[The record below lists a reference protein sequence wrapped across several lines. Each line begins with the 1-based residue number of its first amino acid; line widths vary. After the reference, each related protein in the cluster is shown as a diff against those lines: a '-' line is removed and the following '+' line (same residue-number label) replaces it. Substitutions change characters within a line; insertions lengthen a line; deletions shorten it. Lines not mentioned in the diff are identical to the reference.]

1 MAPSARIATFL
12 VGLTVVFGATFGLGR
27 AVGPVGSSDG
37 DRDPVHTEHPAGAP
51 APASHAEPEA
61 DQHGGGSRTPAR
73 TPPPTTRPATAPPR
87 TSPTAPPRTSP
98 TTPPTTSRPGPSTC
112 RSGA

>member
-12 VGLTVVFGATFGLGR
+12 VGLTVVFGAAFGLGR

-51 APASHAEPEA
+51 
-61 DQHGGGSRTPAR
+61 
-73 TPPPTTRPATAPPR
+73 PPPTPHPPPPAHPPGG
-87 TSPTAPPRTSP
+87 S
-98 TTPPTTSRPGPSTC
+98 
-112 RSGA
+112 